1 MGEGAERSA
10 RAVARVLDVVALGRL
25 VDLGV
30 ELLLGAG
37 VAVLAAV
44 PAITVHGVPP
54 LVRRLHRGAR
64 RAPVLEL
71 LGTPPPVFVVMEL
84 WARVPLPAQNMGRN
98 NCEIDVKQWY
108 WYWYVGKSLSPC

>member
-1 MGEGAERSA
+1 MCEGAEGPA
-10 RAVARVLDVVALGRL
+10 GAVGGVLDVVTLGRL

-71 LGTPPPVFVVMEL
+71 LGTPPPVLIVVEL
-84 WARVPLPAQNMGRN
+84 GARVPLPAQNTG
-98 NCEIDVKQWY
+98 
-108 WYWYVGKSLSPC
+108 

>member
-1 MGEGAERSA
+1 MCEGAEGPA
-10 RAVARVLDVVALGRL
+10 GAVGGVLDVVTLGRL

-54 LVRRLHRGAR
+54 LVRRLDRGTRSRSVLVLLGASSSILVVVELGAGVSLPR
-64 RAPVLEL
+64 IIIIVAIEFDSNRAPGL
-71 LGTPPPVFVVMEL
+71 
-84 WARVPLPAQNMGRN
+84 
-98 NCEIDVKQWY
+98 CIDW
-108 WYWYVGKSLSPC
+108 